1 MRFWP
6 VPASYSQQLPRTGEK
21 GSFWEDRG
29 DRRHTGVDIYAP
41 QGSPVVAVEDGIV
54 LQVLEFTSPKL
65 LPYYNQTQ
73 AVLVKHF
80 DGAILLYAQ
89 LGFVRVSPGEVVSA
103 GEVLG
108 GLGEVLNAQCID
120 RSAPR
125 HIRGLANAELTAILH
140 LELYN
145 NVPQVNLN
153 TLGGNILLKETP
165 SGLLDPTE
173 YLSSIELECTERQPI
188 PA

>member
-41 QGSPVVAVEDGIV
+41 HGSSVVAVEDGIV

-73 AVLVKHF
+73 AVLIKHF

-89 LGFVRVSPGEVVSA
+89 LDFVRVSPGEVVSA
-103 GEVLG
+103 GEILG

-120 RSAPR
+120 RNAPR
-125 HIRGLANAELTAILH
+125 HIRGLADAELTSILH
-140 LELYN
+140 LEMYDRI
-145 NVPQVNLN
+145 PQVSLN
-153 TLGGNILLKETP
+153 TLGGNAFFKEYP
-165 SGLLDPTE
+165 AGLLDPTE
-173 YLSSIELECTERQPI
+173 YLSSIELEIAERLPI
-188 PA
+188 LA